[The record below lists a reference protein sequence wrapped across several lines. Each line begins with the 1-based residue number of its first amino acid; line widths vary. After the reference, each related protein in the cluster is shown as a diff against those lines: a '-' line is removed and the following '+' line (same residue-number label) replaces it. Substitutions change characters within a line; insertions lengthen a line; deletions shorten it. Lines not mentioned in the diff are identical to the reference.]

1 MVFVPVIFNVAFAC
15 VAAADLVAAV
25 LSKMMKQTQAVSMA
39 GLMTVNADVVV
50 FLEAARQ
57 GFSLWGDSCLSTK
70 LVTID
75 SCAMAK
81 LRLQTHDLYVVATT
95 VTHVNA

>member
-1 MVFVPVIFNVAFAC
+1 MVLPVVTTTPAVVMVFVPVIFNVAFAC

-50 FLEAARQ
+50 FLEAA
-57 GFSLWGDSCLSTK
+57 K
-70 LVTID
+70 LLGKAFHCGVIAA
-75 SCAMAK
+75 SARSW
-81 LRLQTHDLYVVATT
+81 LRLTVVQWR
-95 VTHVNA
+95 N